1 MFYLGRDKGPAP
13 PGAAQPKKVTARDR
27 LYAALRE
34 LGDRYRTAEA
44 LTEAGREQIAV
55 GIEKLPDLGK
65 TDPWKGAIKG
75 LGRSGPRRGQ
85 PPELGLLPVRRLRG
99 PRSLRHPAGRWGSS
113 TATLPTRSTRRE

>member
-1 MFYLGRDKGPAP
+1 VGTGAALQ
-13 PGAAQPKKVTARDR
+13 GAAQPKKVTARDR

-34 LGDRYRTAEA
+34 LGDRYRTAQA
-44 LTEAGREQIAV
+44 LTEAGREQIAA

-65 TDPWKGAIKG
+65 TDAWKGAIKG

-99 PRSLRHPAGRWGSS
+99 PRSLRHPAGRWGLGSS
-113 TATLPTRSTRRE
+113 TAALPTRSTRRE